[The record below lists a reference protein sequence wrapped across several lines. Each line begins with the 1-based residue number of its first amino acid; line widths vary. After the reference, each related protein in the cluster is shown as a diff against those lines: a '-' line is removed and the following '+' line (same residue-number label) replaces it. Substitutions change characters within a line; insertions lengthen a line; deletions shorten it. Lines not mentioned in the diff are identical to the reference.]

1 MFASGG
7 DAVPGGRLGPGR
19 APYREGASGDGGT
32 GGYRTGGFEAG
43 GYGNESTWPS
53 SPEAAAVGVARRL
66 QARLDRHLWLLG
78 QIHPEPTQ
86 LRELTDTVRRMR
98 RDAESMVLL
107 NGDDPSGHTGG
118 PRRLSDVL
126 DDAAAVAEETWRI
139 LVRPAAAAT
148 IEPGAAVEFMYV
160 LAELLDHVTAAYPDA
175 GIDVASYVTA
185 RSGLT
190 VEVSVNSASRY
201 VPDGLGTQRAAVTAE
216 AHVRRSRSGLT
227 LTLPPGVPPAGGTGV
242 VGTVS
247 CPAAAVSIEEP
258 AWSSVVATDR
268 QAAVVAPSA
277 ANGHTGNGWGNGHY
291 PGNGTGPLAA
301 RLDQPSAPDYA
312 PEYTP
317 SPSSRVDELF
327 GPMVDLQQENVEDE
341 DGTPIFA
348 AIASAWFREDR
359 AEPEPAATSGST
371 GDPLDWETPSD
382 TEWREAAARAAQ
394 PDPLPST
401 PSGLPR
407 RRPGTQLVPPPRS
420 QTPPSSEP
428 TERVPDRVRNRLS
441 TYQRG
446 LRQGRHRAPGPEAE
460 QRW

>member
-1 MFASGG
+1 
-7 DAVPGGRLGPGR
+7 
-19 APYREGASGDGGT
+19 
-32 GGYRTGGFEAG
+32 
-43 GYGNESTWPS
+43 
-53 SPEAAAVGVARRL
+53 
-66 QARLDRHLWLLG
+66 
-78 QIHPEPTQ
+78 
-86 LRELTDTVRRMR
+86 
-98 RDAESMVLL
+98 
-107 NGDDPSGHTGG
+107 
-118 PRRLSDVL
+118 
-126 DDAAAVAEETWRI
+126 
-139 LVRPAAAAT
+139 
-148 IEPGAAVEFMYV
+148 
-160 LAELLDHVTAAYPDA
+160 
-175 GIDVASYVTA
+175 
-185 RSGLT
+185 
-190 VEVSVNSASRY
+190 
-201 VPDGLGTQRAAVTAE
+201 
-216 AHVRRSRSGLT
+216 VRRSRSGLT

-359 AEPEPAATSGST
+359 AEPEPAATAGST